1 MPPALVRATG
11 ALLEELL
18 DETYPLWG
26 DGLSRRAYA
35 QWNNAQEQT
44 DWGRHHLQRL
54 ALVESGR
61 VVATAKRYD
70 LLLTVDGRRASTVG
84 VGAVFTPAPL
94 RGRGHARAI
103 IGALLDAARTDG
115 AELALLFSEIG
126 PTYYQRLGFS
136 IVPVETAD
144 IAVQVKPGAPAV
156 LVRSG
161 EGADAEQIAAM
172 YAQRGNA
179 FRLSL
184 TPSPDQVRYMLTKK
198 RLFAGLD
205 PSGRR
210 TVEYFVAEEGHR
222 AAAFVLLQ
230 ITRRSDDRREVW
242 SLEACGDAD
251 PDGARIG
258 AILQALVAR
267 APAGA
272 LPIVQGWWPAPL
284 RPPQLAVT
292 SRAPAGEVMM
302 IKPLVAGASVPP
314 LHPGDVLFWHGD
326 AF

>member
-11 ALLEELL
+11 AILEELL

-44 DWGRHHLQRL
+44 DWGRVHLRRL
-54 ALVESGR
+54 ALVDGDH
-61 VVATAKRYD
+61 VLATAKQYD
-70 LLLTVDGRRASTVG
+70 LLLTLDGRQVSTVG

-94 RGRGHARAI
+94 RGHGHARAI
-103 IGALLDAARTDG
+103 IEALLDAARGEG

-126 PTYYQRLGFS
+126 AEYYQRLGFTV
-136 IVPVETAD
+136 VPVDTAN
-144 IAVQVKPGAPAV
+144 ITVRVKPGAPAV
-156 LVRSG
+156 LVRAG
-161 EGADAEQIAAM
+161 ESSDAEQVAAL
-172 YAQRGNA
+172 YAQRGGE

-230 ITRRSDDRREVW
+230 ITRGAAGRPDAW
-242 SLEACGDAD
+242 SVEACGDAD
-251 PDGARIG
+251 PDGARVG

-267 APAGA
+267 APAGT
-272 LPIVQGWWPAPL
+272 PPMIQGWWPASL
-284 RPPQLAVT
+284 RPPQLGVT

-302 IKPLVAGASVPP
+302 IKPLVSGASMPSFV
-314 LHPGDVLFWHGD
+314 PGDVLFWHGD

>member
-11 ALLEELL
+11 ALLEELF
-18 DETYPLWG
+18 DQTYPLWG
-26 DGLSRRAYA
+26 DGLTRRAYA

-44 DWGRHHLQRL
+44 DWGRGHLQRL
-54 ALVESGR
+54 VLVDGGR
-61 VVATAKRYD
+61 VLATAKRYD
-70 LLLTVDGRRASTVG
+70 LLLTIDGRQVPTVG
-84 VGAVFTPAPL
+84 IGAVFTPVPL
-94 RGRGHARAI
+94 RGQGHARAMI
-103 IGALLDAARTDG
+103 DALLDVARGDG
-115 AELALLFSEIG
+115 AALALLFSEIG
-126 PTYYQRLGFS
+126 SAYYQRQGFTV
-136 IVPVETAD
+136 VPVETAD
-144 IAVQVKPGAPAV
+144 ITVHVKPGAPAV
-156 LVRSG
+156 LVRAG
-161 EGADAEQIAAM
+161 ESADAEQVAAM
-172 YAQRGNA
+172 YAHRSGSYR
-179 FRLSL
+179 FSL
-184 TPSPDQVRYMLTKK
+184 APSPDQVRYMLTKK

-205 PSGRR
+205 PSGQR

-230 ITRRSDDRREVW
+230 ITHSGGDRPDAW

-251 PDGARIG
+251 PAGARIG

-272 LPIVQGWWPAPL
+272 LPIVRGWWPASL

-302 IKPLVAGASVPP
+302 IKPLIPGGAPPSFVAG
-314 LHPGDVLFWHGD
+314 DVIFWHGD

>member
-35 QWNNAQEQT
+35 QWNSAQEQT
-44 DWGRHHLQRL
+44 DWGRAHLRRL
-54 ALVESGR
+54 ALVDGNR
-61 VVATAKRYD
+61 VMATAKRYD
-70 LLLTVDGRRASTVG
+70 LLLTLDGRQVPTVG
-84 VGAVFTPAPL
+84 VGAVFTPAPF
-94 RGRGHARAI
+94 RGHGHARAI
-103 IGALLDAARTDG
+103 IDALLDAARADG

-126 PTYYQRLGFS
+126 PNYYIRLGFTV
-136 IVPVETAD
+136 VPVETAN
-144 IAVQVKPGAPAV
+144 ITVRVKPGAPAV
-156 LVRSG
+156 LVRAG
-161 EGADAEQIAAM
+161 ESADAEQVAAM
-172 YAQRGNA
+172 YARRGGA

-198 RLFAGLD
+198 RLYAGLD

-230 ITRRSDDRREVW
+230 ITRGGADRPDAW
-242 SLEACGDAD
+242 SVEACGDAD

-267 APAGA
+267 APAGT
-272 LPIVQGWWPAPL
+272 LPMIQGWWPASL
-284 RPPQLAVT
+284 RPPQLGVT
-292 SRAPAGEVMM
+292 ARAPAGEVMM
-302 IKPLVAGASVPP
+302 IKPLVYGASVPS
-314 LHPGDVLFWHGD
+314 LVPGDVLFWHGD